1 MEGDKTLTLTVANK
15 YRFEITESAYMLY
28 RLRTLG
34 CKASLKDVRDRVYD
48 ISLNPHV
55 PGCESIVKNYG
66 TIEGA
71 ENEDRD

>member
-1 MEGDKTLTLTVANK
+1 MEGGKTLTLTVADK
-15 YRFEITESAYMLY
+15 YRFEMTESAYMLY
-28 RLRTLG
+28 CLHILG
-34 CKASLKDVRDRVYD
+34 CRASLRDVRDRVYD

-71 ENEDRD
+71 ENEARG